1 MTAAAPRGAR
11 LHGLS
16 LRAKLT
22 LWFLGIS
29 VAIQLALSL
38 LLLIYQRASV
48 GSYFDYRLR
57 HRAERMAEAI
67 GQVSSDLTDDRL
79 RTLSDEARRFVLSEA
94 HVYTLYAEDGR
105 IAASNLRPAV
115 EAAEIGLGSRT
126 APSEV
131 FLLDIQGL
139 RGMEDPS
146 QARAVLLPVRTLDG
160 ARYTLLMA
168 ISDSYYRSIMQQTAR
183 VILLSLP
190 VGALAA
196 AVAGW
201 LIGGLAIR
209 PFVHFRRLSETLAPE
224 SIERD
229 VSPTPAS
236 REVVE
241 LERDLQETRA
251 KLRSAFA
258 AQDRFVSS
266 VSHELK
272 TPIATILLEGQTLH
286 TAEMPPEAQRFV
298 GSVTDEMRRL
308 GRMTES
314 FLTLARIRSG
324 NAIPNP
330 RPSEANEFV
339 MEAIADCS
347 RFARQSGVTLA
358 PELAEDDRPLPVSGD
373 AELLRVLVDNL
384 VRNAVRFSAP
394 GGAVVV
400 RVIPEDGRVA
410 ISVRDRG
417 PGIPPELLDR
427 LFDRFVQGPD
437 QSSRV
442 QGHGLGLTIAQ
453 GIAELHGGRITVR
466 NLDEGG
472 CEFTVTLPLCA
483 PAPEPGPDDVP
494 APEAGSAEPTET
506 RVPTSAGSSSSV

>member
-1 MTAAAPRGAR
+1 MTLPSPLAAR
-11 LHGLS
+11 LRGLP

-29 VAIQLALSL
+29 LAIQVALTVL
-38 LLLIYQRASV
+38 VLVYQRASV
-48 GSYFDYRLR
+48 AHYF
-57 HRAERMAEAI
+57 
-67 GQVSSDLTDDRL
+67 DDRL
-79 RTLSDEARRFVLSEA
+79 HYRAVKMVEAIERAPAIVSDEELRTFSDAARRFVLSEA
-94 HVYTLYAEDGR
+94 RVLTLYAQDGR
-105 IAASNLRPAV
+105 VMASNLRPAM
-115 EAAEIGLGSRT
+115 EAAEVGLAGSVERSV
-126 APSEV
+126 PSGV
-131 FLLDIQGL
+131 FLIDIPGL
-139 RGMEDPS
+139 VTEEDS
-146 QARAVLLPVRTLDG
+146 EHARAILLPVRTADG
-160 ARYTLLMA
+160 TRCTLFMA
-168 ISDSYYRSIMQQTAR
+168 LSDSYYQSIVDQISR
-183 VILLSLP
+183 VLFLSLP
-190 VGALAA
+190 AGALAA

-201 LIGGLAIR
+201 MIGGIAIR

-272 TPIATILLEGQTLH
+272 TPIATILVEGQTLH
-286 TAEMPPEAQRFV
+286 TADLPPEARQFV
-298 GSVTDEMRRL
+298 SSVTDEMRRL

-339 MEAIADCS
+339 MEAIADCG
-347 RFARQSGVTLA
+347 RLARQNGVTIL
-358 PELAEDDRPLPVSGD
+358 PELAEDDQPLPVSGD

-384 VRNAVRFSAP
+384 VRNAVRFSDRGQP
-394 GGAVVV
+394 VTVSVTPRDGH
-400 RVIPEDGRVA
+400 VI
-410 ISVRDRG
+410 ICVRDRG
-417 PGIPPELLDR
+417 PGISPDLFDR
-427 LFDRFVQGPD
+427 LFTPFVQGPGE
-437 QSSRV
+437 SSRL

-453 GIAELHGGRITVR
+453 GIAELHGGTITVR
-466 NLDEGG
+466 NRDEGG
-472 CEFTVTLPLCA
+472 CEFNVRLPLC
-483 PAPEPGPDDVP
+483 PSGES
-494 APEAGSAEPTET
+494 SAEP
-506 RVPTSAGSSSSV
+506 PLQPSSSA